1 MGKKEEE
8 KEEISPLVTALQI
21 CLFSFSNLSREKKK
35 KKIYSTKNH
44 DGTST
49 MVHVQMSEKG
59 NVSPREEVKDHKLTK
74 QVALKGVN

>member
-35 KKIYSTKNH
+35 KKLFNKES
-44 DGTST
+44 
-49 MVHVQMSEKG
+49 
-59 NVSPREEVKDHKLTK
+59 
-74 QVALKGVN
+74 